1 MGILEKFE
9 VFEGEGARRY
19 DRAVSRLSSLL
30 YWHAIRDLKKMG
42 VRGRYLE
49 AGCGPGILAVK
60 IVKEFG
66 VEVVAFDLSE
76 SMVKIAR
83 ERARGENAGVDFRV
97 GDVENDYFGEF
108 DVVYST
114 FSLHHWANPE
124 KGLKNL
130 WRMVK
135 PGGVLYILDARK
147 ERFIGH
153 GLGFSKFRSLFEN
166 LENVEIAEIRK
177 RFPLMVS
184 AVAVKGD
191 LSRSNS

>member
-1 MGILEKFE
+1 MDLLEKFE
-9 VFEGEGARRY
+9 EFEGEGAKRY
-19 DRAVSRLSSLL
+19 DKAVSRLSSLL
-30 YWHAIRDLKKMG
+30 YWHAIRDLKKLG
-42 VRGRYLE
+42 VKERYLE
-49 AGCGPGILAVK
+49 AGCGPGILALK
-60 IVKEFG
+60 IAEEFG

-83 ERARGENAGVDFRV
+83 ERARRENASVDFRV

-153 GLGFSKFRSLFEN
+153 GLRFDEFRSLFEN
-166 LENVEIAEIRK
+166 LENAEIIEIRK

-184 AVAVKGD
+184 AKVVKVK
-191 LSRSNS
+191 